1 MYDEKIQT
9 AQDEI
14 NAILEQLC
22 RDTKAARMTILNY
35 TGTRLDKPD
44 VRIELEPEK
53 QRRTL
58 R

>member
-1 MYDEKIQT
+1 MNNEKIQA

-14 NAILEQLC
+14 NEILARLC
-22 RDTKAARMTILNY
+22 KDTKAARMTILNY

-53 QRRTL
+53 QRRIL